1 MRRSAATLLLVLTAF
16 APRPV
21 LATQTDPV
29 LEIARAIHSDAAAGQ
44 LVQIDATFPADDLVQ
59 RLVPLQILL
68 RDSSGGGTRYL
79 RVALGEGVFEGDA
92 AALADGLD
100 AGDVAPLLGEG
111 APLPSARVSYMG
123 TRRIELW
130 IPHAFSLA
138 NAEVQLFIVYEGDPI
153 LSNPAPIE
161 GDAP

>member
-1 MRRSAATLLLVLTAF
+1 MRPCSAALLLLSIAF
-16 APRPV
+16 ATPRAV
-21 LATQTDPV
+21 ATQTDPV
-29 LEIARAIHSDAAAGQ
+29 LEVVRAIRSDAAAGQ

-59 RLVPLQILL
+59 RLVPLQILV
-68 RDSSGGGTRYL
+68 RDTGGDGTHYL

-111 APLPSARVSYMG
+111 APLASARVLHMG
-123 TRRIELW
+123 TGRIELW
-130 IPHAFSLA
+130 IPHAFPLA
-138 NAEVQLFIVYEGDPI
+138 NAEIQLFIVYEGDPI

>member
-1 MRRSAATLLLVLTAF
+1 MQRRTAALLLVLAAF
-16 APRPV
+16 AQPAR
-21 LATQTDPV
+21 ATQTDPV
-29 LEIARAIHSDAAAGQ
+29 LEVARALRSDAAAGQ

-68 RDSSGGGTRYL
+68 RDASGGGTRYV
-79 RVALGEGVFEGDA
+79 RVALGEGIFEGDA

-111 APLPSARVSYMG
+111 TPLAGARVLSMG
-123 TRRIELW
+123 SGRIELW
-130 IPHAFSLA
+130 IPHAFPLA
-138 NAEVQLFIVYEGDPI
+138 NAELQLFIVYEGDPI

-161 GDAP
+161 GEAP

>member
-1 MRRSAATLLLVLTAF
+1 MRRTATALLLGLIAL
-16 APRPV
+16 APPRA

-29 LEIARAIHSDAAAGQ
+29 LEIARAIRSDAAAGQ

-68 RDSSGGGTRYL
+68 RDTSGGGTHYV
-79 RVALGEGVFEGDA
+79 RVALGAGIFEGNA

-100 AGDVAPLLGEG
+100 AGDVAALLAAGTPLAG
-111 APLPSARVSYMG
+111 ARVLHMG
-123 TRRIELW
+123 VGRIELW
-130 IPHAFSLA
+130 IPHAFPLA
-138 NAEVQLFIVYEGDPI
+138 DAEVQLFIVYEGDPI